1 MTYALARIAAPA
13 HPAAGAADPARPRME
28 RRLAF
33 SHARLERDHVVRV
46 SGDVDLANAPRL
58 QAALGRAR
66 TLPGTLILDLCEA
79 GSLDEDGTLLLVN
92 AVRRLV
98 RSGRAVS
105 IACPPGEL
113 RDRLER
119 RGLLRHVEVLD
130 GRDELARA
138 FGEPAV
144 PTDRVEPSAPARR
157 PRMTERPE
165 TPWRRGALL
174 AEATL
179 ETERRHGEIGL
190 SLAEVARAIATSER
204 QLQRVFAELGGT
216 SFRDELTAVRM
227 QHAAELL
234 YARGLPVGSIARRV
248 GYRQAAQFA
257 KAFRR
262 HHGQSP
268 TAFRDAAAAR
278 PG

>member
-1 MTYALARIAAPA
+1 MTQALAQIPAPG
-13 HPAAGAADPARPRME
+13 HLTAAGADPVRSRPE

-33 SHARLERDHVVRV
+33 AHVRLEHAHAVRV
-46 SGDVDLANAPRL
+46 TGDVDLDNAPRL
-58 QAALGRAR
+58 QAALSRAC
-66 TLPGTLILDLCEA
+66 TLPGALVIDLCEA
-79 GSLDEDGTLLLVN
+79 GALDEDGNLLLVN

-105 IACPPGEL
+105 IACPAGEL

-119 RGLLRHVEVLD
+119 RGLLRHVDVLD
-130 GRDELARA
+130 GRDELVRA

-144 PTDRVEPSAPARR
+144 PSGRPDPGTPARR
-157 PRMTERPE
+157 PRIAERPE

-179 ETERRHGEIGL
+179 EIERRHGEIGL
-190 SLAEVARAIATSER
+190 SLAEIARAIATSER
-204 QLQRVFAELGGT
+204 QLQRVFAEHGGT

-234 YARGLPVGSIARRV
+234 YAPGLPIGSIARRV

-268 TAFRDAAAAR
+268 TAFRDAARAR
-278 PG
+278 PR